1 MNRMRDEIKRQRRE
15 IERLN
20 RIIELSQN
28 ANVVSQY
35 QEEMD
40 NLAEENERQDY
51 LISILIRD
59 NMNMKALLGP
69 S

>member
-1 MNRMRDEIKRQRRE
+1 MERCRNEINRQRRE
-15 IERLN
+15 IARLKE
-20 RIIELSQN
+20 IIKLSQN

-40 NLAEENERQDY
+40 NLVEENERQDY

-59 NMNMKALLGP
+59 NMEMKALLGP
-69 S
+69 N

>member
-1 MNRMRDEIKRQRRE
+1 MDRLRGEIVRQKRE
-15 IERLN
+15 
-20 RIIELSQN
+20 
-28 ANVVSQY
+28 Y

-40 NLAEENERQDY
+40 NLVEENERQDY

-59 NMNMKALLGP
+59 NMKMKALLGP

>member
-1 MNRMRDEIKRQRRE
+1 MDRLRGEVRKQKRE
-15 IERLN
+15 IARLKQ
-20 RIIELSQN
+20 IIRLSQN

-35 QEEMD
+35 EEEMD
-40 NLAEENERQDY
+40 HLVEENERQDY